1 MSTVAQLITS
11 LNPQKDAWAANLVT
25 KGVAAKDTE
34 GFSTLV
40 PKVLEIK
47 GGGGDDEDSPFV
59 YTKTEKQ
66 IEKEI
71 RARLGYPAPPPLQFE
86 GEVMIVQFSK
96 LGEYLKLPKCW
107 TPADGSPLAYAAEIY
122 GVNNGQWEMFA
133 HYDRSEGAT
142 SYGVYEKNRNQFI
155 NIEGACTTLETYEGY
170 ILVRGWGKSSD
181 YAMLA
186 TIRGSSNDW
195 DNIVELKEYFYTT
208 TPRGYTEYYSDM
220 YDTDYSRYWP
230 NHLEIVTF
238 KGGNDYDHALNVDVN
253 NDFCFGMAKLIKTEN
268 ESGKI
273 YVKINNNVLIQPC
286 TLVGKRGLLST
297 PNFNLYNINDREF
310 SLNLFFNKFYINED
324 GDDARTLRNFYY
336 SSAGTDS
343 TNSNNFG
350 NNPAANRYTH
360 IQVPIT
366 GLSPYSGAQ
375 SNIWF
380 GGSSCKNPADI
391 EFVMDDKLYNYFK
404 NNTSNNGCYTLYCLC
419 GTTWEARGMN
429 YINVPMC
436 YDTTYSSVKQ
446 ITIKN
451 AEGFTFDKR
460 PGLSNDASVDMR
472 YIFLN
477 SNLDYD
483 KFIKS
488 LPTDISAFGS
498 VTLSFDSHMVALSQ
512 EQKEYITSLGYIITS
527 I

>member
-1 MSTVAQLITS
+1 MSKVSI
-11 LNPQKDAWAANLVT
+11 
-25 KGVAAKDTE
+25 E
-34 GFSTLV
+34 ESTLSAIGDAIREKTGESALLS
-40 PKVLEIK
+40 PLDMPTAI
-47 GGGGDDEDSPFV
+47 GSISGGGDDEDSPFV

-96 LGEYLKLPKCW
+96 LGEYLKLPKCY

-142 SYGVYEKNRNQFI
+142 SYGVYEKNRNNFV
-155 NIEGACTTLETYEGY
+155 NIEGAFTTLETYEGY
-170 ILVRGWGKSSD
+170 ILVRSWGKSSD

-186 TIRGSSNDW
+186 TTSGSYTRWS
-195 DNIVELKEYFYTT
+195 NIVELKEYFYTT
-208 TPRGYTEYYSDM
+208 TPRGYTEYYTNM
-220 YDTDYSRYWP
+220 YDTDYSTYWP

-238 KGGNDYDHALNVDVN
+238 KGGNDYDHALKATFN

-273 YVKINNNVLIQPC
+273 YVKYSNNVLIQPC

-297 PNFNLYNINDREF
+297 PNFNLYNIN
-310 SLNLFFNKFYINED
+310 S
-324 GDDARTLRNFYY
+324 
-336 SSAGTDS
+336 
-343 TNSNNFG
+343 
-350 NNPAANRYTH
+350 NPAANRYTH

-366 GLSPYSGAQ
+366 GLVPYSGAQ
-375 SNIWF
+375 SGIWF
-380 GGSSCKNPADI
+380 GGRSCNNPADI

-404 NNTSNNGCYTLYCLC
+404 NNVSNNGCYTLYCLC
-419 GTTWEARGMN
+419 GTTWEVRGMN

-436 YDTTYSSVKQ
+436 YDTNYSSVKQ
-446 ITIKN
+446 ITIKY

-460 PGLSNDASVDMR
+460 PGLSNDASVNMK

-488 LPTDISAFGS
+488 LPTDISAFKS
-498 VTLSFDSHMVALSQ
+498 VTLSFDTHMVALSQ
-512 EQKEYITSLGYIITS
+512 EQKEYITSLGYIITYV
-527 I
+527 

>member
-1 MSTVAQLITS
+1 MSKVSI
-11 LNPQKDAWAANLVT
+11 
-25 KGVAAKDTE
+25 E
-34 GFSTLV
+34 ESTLSAIGDAIREKTGESGLLS
-40 PKVLEIK
+40 PLDMPTAISSIS
-47 GGGGDDEDSPFV
+47 GGGDDEDSPFV

-96 LGEYLKLPKCW
+96 LGEYLKIPKCW
-107 TPADGSPLAYAAEIY
+107 TPAKGSPLAYAAEIY

-142 SYGVYEKNRNQFI
+142 VYGVYDKERNKCV
-155 NIEGACTTLETYEGY
+155 NIEGAFTTLETYEGY
-170 ILVRGWGKSSD
+170 ILVRSWGKSSD

-186 TIRGSSNDW
+186 TDYNSYRYWS
-195 DNIVELKEYFYTT
+195 NIVELKEYFYTT
-208 TPRGYTEYYSDM
+208 TPRGYTEYYSSM
-220 YDTDYSRYWP
+220 YEADNYSNYWP
-230 NHLEIVTF
+230 NHLEIVTY
-238 KGGNDYDHALNVDVN
+238 KGGNDLDHALNVDFN
-253 NDFCFGMAKLIKTEN
+253 YDFCFGMAKLIKTEN

-273 YVKINNNVLIQPC
+273 YVKHSNNVLIQPC

-297 PNFNLYNINDREF
+297 PNFNLYNINGNLADL
-310 SLNLFFNKFYINED
+310 SLFFSRVHNQGN
-324 GDDARTLRNFYY
+324 DARTLRNFYY
-336 SSAGTDS
+336 EPNGRDSSTTS
-343 TNSNNFG
+343 SFS

-360 IQVPIT
+360 IQVPVT
-366 GLSPYSGAQ
+366 GVLPYSGTQ
-375 SNIWF
+375 SNIWL
-380 GGSSCKNPADI
+380 GGSSCDNPADI

-404 NNTSNNGCYTLYCLC
+404 NNPNYNGCYTLYCLC
-419 GTTWEARGMN
+419 GTTWNASGMN

-436 YDTTYSSVKQ
+436 YLDGYPSSKQ
-446 ITIKN
+446 ITIQY

-460 PGLSNDASVDMR
+460 PGLSNDASVNMN

-498 VTLSFDSHMVALSQ
+498 VTLSFDTNMVPLSK

-527 I
+527 V